1 MDLEN
6 EYDDDNLLPHITVDD
21 DPRPQ
26 VVPQNGLLGSSSLIV
41 QHLLNVVLLN
51 FIIYGGSTIFFFFL
65 LQVKMK
71 LKL

>member
-26 VVPQNGLLGSSSLIV
+26 VVPQNGLLGSSSLISATFV
-41 QHLLNVVLLN
+41 ECCFAKFYYSQLLNNVC
-51 FIIYGGSTIFFFFL
+51 FFCYR
-65 LQVKMK
+65 
-71 LKL
+71 

>member
-26 VVPQNGLLGSSSLIV
+26 VVPQNGLLGSSSLISATFV
-41 QHLLNVVLLN
+41 ECCFAKFYYSRWLNNV
-51 FIIYGGSTIFFFFL
+51 FFFS
-65 LQVKMK
+65 LQHE
-71 LKL
+71 